1 MKGLT
6 FILILTASVASGC
19 ANFRNVE
26 AGDSTAT
33 AGADPKADVIA
44 ASRKIMATKSLSGK
58 LVGEGQ
64 KMIRKNVEFVAPD
77 RYHVNLTDETGAQ
90 IEMII
95 IGNDTYIK
103 SGDSWSKLS
112 GDIAPTPTFR
122 NKFSDDVLNTISD
135 VKFEGEETINGKQAR
150 VYSYKLV
157 TKVGSFPV
165 SQKIWVD
172 KSSGLPIKSYE
183 EYTDGVTSNL
193 TTTYDA
199 ETPVAVELPV
209 N

>member
-6 FILILTASVASGC
+6 LILILSACMASGC
-19 ANFRNVE
+19 ANFRQVE

-33 AGADPKADVIA
+33 AGADPKADVLN
-44 ASRKIMATKSLSGK
+44 ASRKIMAQNALSGR

-77 RYHVNLTDETGAQ
+77 RYHVNFTDETGAQ
-90 IEMII
+90 VEMIM

-112 GDIAPTPTFR
+112 GDISPTPTFR
-122 NKFSDDVLNTISD
+122 NKFSEDVLNTVSD
-135 VKFEGEETINGKQAR
+135 VKFEGEETIGGKQAR

-172 KSSGLPIKSYE
+172 KSSGLPIKTYE
-183 EYTDGVTSNL
+183 EYSDGVTSNL

-199 ETPVAVELPV
+199 ETPVSVEPPIQ
-209 N
+209 